1 MNKVSIE
8 QVQNVAAD
16 AAAGVSVASASYA
29 WLGTA
34 NDLMTLL
41 ATGVAVVAG
50 ILAARYHWV
59 KTKQLSNGNPS
70 DDT

>member
-1 MNKVSIE
+1 MSVE

-16 AAAGVSVASASYA
+16 AAAGISVASASYA

-59 KTKQLSNGNPS
+59 KTNQLKNGNPP
-70 DDT
+70 DGT